1 MRRRKRASSII
12 NIVSKHIK
20 YTLENLQILFSDI
33 TKLYRVQK
41 ETEQLKRERGD
52 YFNIFNTIDLRYE
65 EVRLHSAFI
74 AELLNPRGSHGCSS
88 LFLSSFL
95 RIIGVD
101 DDYINPKYCSLDIKE
116 RVIGAVTATEGGRID
131 IIIEDG
137 KHAVI
142 IENKI
147 NAGDQ
152 TNQMLRYH
160 NYGHKEFPK
169 GFELIYLTLDG
180 HEPAKC
186 SLGTGDYDYRVISYE
201 EEIIEWLNK
210 CYEIAKDNTLV
221 QSVVAQYRELVK
233 QITHTGMDA
242 KYKEQ
247 LKKLALAP
255 ENVLAVG
262 ELLKI
267 QGEWFESLLKEYI
280 WGPLE
285 NFATSKGLKFD
296 IDCSYGASGAWIYKP
311 EWEYYALF
319 IRTGR
324 RGKWGKMYVGVSW
337 YEEPNRNNKI
347 FKKDY
352 TQLNCLDCEPCD
364 GWPYGYEYLRP
375 DIQDWTYNITNRIVQ
390 GDVFRY
396 IKIKFE
402 EMLEEIEKRRLPM
415 Y

>member
-1 MRRRKRASSII
+1 MSQR
-12 NIVSKHIK
+12 IK
-20 YTLENLQILFSDI
+20 YILENLQNLFSDI

-74 AELLNPRGSHGCSS
+74 AELLNPRGSHGCSY

-95 RIIGVD
+95 RMIGISD
-101 DDYINPKYCSLDIKE
+101 EYINPKRCSLDIKE

-137 KHAVI
+137 KHAII

-160 NYGHKEFPK
+160 NYGHKQFPK

-180 HEPAKC
+180 HEPAEC
-186 SLGTGDYDYRVISYE
+186 SLGIGDYDYRVISYE
-201 EEIIEWLNK
+201 EEIIGWLNE

-221 QSVVAQYRELVK
+221 RSVVAQYRELVK
-233 QITHTGMDA
+233 QITHTDMDT
-242 KYKEQ
+242 KYNEQ

-255 ENVLAVG
+255 DNVRAVG

-285 NFATSKGLKFD
+285 KFATLKGLKFGM
-296 IDCSYGASGAWIYKP
+296 DCSYGASGAWIYKP
-311 EWEYYALF
+311 EWEHYALF
-319 IRTGR
+319 IWTERKTD
-324 RGKWGKMYVGVSW
+324 WNNMYIGVSW
-337 YEEPNRNNKI
+337 YKEPSRNKKI

-364 GWPYGYEYLRP
+364 GWPYGYEDLPY
-375 DIQDWTYNITNRIVQ
+375 DIQNWTYNITNRIVQ
-390 GDVFRY
+390 GDVFRH

-402 EMLEEIEKRRLPM
+402 EMHEEIENRKLPM